1 MKRNNPRFPLFVDLA
16 DRKILVV
23 GGGKIASRRVE
34 TLCRFG
40 GDITVVAPGME
51 KILEKLARD
60 GKVRLIRRAYRQ
72 EDIRGAWMVLAAT
85 DDRELNEEIRRQAK
99 KEGAWV
105 NVASDQELCDFHF
118 PGIVKK
124 DPVVVGINAQG
135 ADHRLARRV
144 RERIQRLLDEEIV
157 GGSRMQAGSSL
168 EETGSQTAQDRG
180 KEGDEDETDTCGEP

>member
-1 MKRNNPRFPLFVDLA
+1 
-16 DRKILVV
+16 
-23 GGGKIASRRVE
+23 
-34 TLCRFG
+34 
-40 GDITVVAPGME
+40 ME

-85 DDRELNEEIRRQAK
+85 DDRKLNEEIHRQAK

-144 RERIQRLLDEEIV
+144 RERIQRLLNEEIV

-168 EETGSQTAQDRG
+168 EETDSQTAQDRG

>member
-1 MKRNNPRFPLFVDLA
+1 MKRNNPRFPLFVDLT

-23 GGGKIASRRVE
+23 GGGRIASRRVE

-40 GDITVVAPGME
+40 GDITVVAPGTE
-51 KILEKLARD
+51 KILEELARD

-72 EDIRGAWMVLAAT
+72 EDLRGAWMVLAAT
-85 DDRELNEEIRRQAK
+85 DDRELNEEIHRQAK

-105 NVASDQELCDFHF
+105 NVSSDQELCDFHF
-118 PGIVKK
+118 PGIAKK
-124 DPVVVGINAQG
+124 DPVVVGINASG

-144 RERIQRLLDEEIV
+144 RERIQRLLDEEIA
-157 GGSRMQAGSSL
+157 GGSKIQAGNGVK
-168 EETGSQTAQDRG
+168 ETGPQIIRDRG